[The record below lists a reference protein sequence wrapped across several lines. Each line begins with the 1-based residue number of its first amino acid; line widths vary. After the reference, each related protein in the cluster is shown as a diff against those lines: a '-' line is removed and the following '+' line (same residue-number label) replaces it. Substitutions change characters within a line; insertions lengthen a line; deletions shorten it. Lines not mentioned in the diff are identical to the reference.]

1 MKPFVFKLQTALNLK
16 QKEEEQVKE
25 ELQRLTAKHR
35 DALDVLAALEGQL
48 GQLEDR
54 LRQFQEST
62 VDVEEIQR
70 CLSYLP
76 VMKDKILRQKEII
89 RQIEAEIDQTR
100 QVLVEI
106 MRRRKVLEKLKE
118 RHFAQYQLEANREEQ
133 KNIDEMAT
141 NGYNRKDTALLH
153 RS

>member
-16 QKEEEQVKE
+16 LKEEEQVKE
-25 ELQRLTAKHR
+25 ELRCLMDRHR
-35 DALDVLAALEGQL
+35 AALNVLAALEGQL

-70 CLSYLP
+70 CLGYLP
-76 VMKDKILRQKEII
+76 VMRDKILRQKEVI

-100 QVLVEI
+100 QALVEI

-118 RHFAQYQLEANREEQ
+118 RHFTQYQLEANREEQ
-133 KNIDEMAT
+133 KIIDEMAT
-141 NGYNRKDTALLH
+141 NGYNRKDTSLL
-153 RS
+153 